1 MNISTQIWTLT
12 SCARLP
18 APWFPDLTD
27 IKQVPSVRDG
37 SKPWRPFFSIN
48 FLVRGIIC
56 RHSLVAWLHKMGLW
70 QFQFSELCCVQMC
83 FQKVWTS
90 NWMFLGSIVWCVRTP
105 VIMCTH
111 VVCLWQW
118 SAKWLAW
125 FSFYVS
131 LCIQASHYFLNTSLV
146 WYSLYTG
153 YWLPQIYEKKLYFSN
168 GCFNPFWIQYRL
180 RLWLL

>member
-1 MNISTQIWTLT
+1 
-12 SCARLP
+12 
-18 APWFPDLTD
+18 
-27 IKQVPSVRDG
+27 
-37 SKPWRPFFSIN
+37 
-48 FLVRGIIC
+48 
-56 RHSLVAWLHKMGLW
+56 MGLW

-111 VVCLWQW
+111 VVRLWQW

-146 WYSLYTG
+146 WYSPYTT
-153 YWLPQIYEKKLYFSN
+153 YWLPQIYEKKLYFSIKWLFQPILN
-168 GCFNPFWIQYRL
+168 SIQIKVVTLIVERL
-180 RLWLL
+180 NVSMHESKIYKWMTV